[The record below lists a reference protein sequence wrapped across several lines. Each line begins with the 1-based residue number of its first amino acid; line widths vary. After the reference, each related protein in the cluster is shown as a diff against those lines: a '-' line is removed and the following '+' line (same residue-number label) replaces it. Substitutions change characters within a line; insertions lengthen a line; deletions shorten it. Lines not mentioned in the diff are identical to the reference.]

1 VTRTTRHAAFLHG
14 PMHPMSPPSDHLL
27 RTLAAVPV
35 SSNILDLG
43 CGHGRHTA
51 PLLRL
56 GFPVH
61 ACDARPSAVQAA
73 RDGVTDLVGE
83 DTAEQ
88 CVRVV
93 PPDGF
98 DVYPD
103 DAFNWI
109 VAFDPTAY
117 APSGTEWPDLLRE
130 IRRLLAPGGWAYVA
144 STGRADPSGDGATDP
159 TLQPTPARLDTYGEE
174 AGLAASVA
182 AERAEEH
189 GQPLVRAIFRYV
201 TEATPR

>member
-1 VTRTTRHAAFLHG
+1 ML
-14 PMHPMSPPSDHLL
+14 PPSNHLL

-43 CGHGRHTA
+43 CGAGRHTE

-61 ACDARPSAVQAA
+61 ACDARPPAVAA
-73 RDGVTDLVGE
+73 TCERITELVGE

-88 CVRVV
+88 CVRMV

-98 DVYPD
+98 DAYPD
-103 DAFNWI
+103 DAFDWI

-117 APSGTEWPDLLRE
+117 APSDTDLPDLLRTM
-130 IRRLLAPGGWAYVA
+130 RRLLAPGGWAYVA
-144 STGRADPSGDGATDP
+144 ATGRADPSTNGATEP
-159 TLQPTPARLDTYGEE
+159 VLRLTPGRLAACGEE

-182 AERAEEH
+182 TERVEEY

>member
-1 VTRTTRHAAFLHG
+1 
-14 PMHPMSPPSDHLL
+14 MSPPSDHLL

-35 SSNILDLG
+35 SSNMLDVG
-43 CGHGRHTA
+43 CGTGRHTE

-61 ACDARPSAVQAA
+61 ACDARPSAVQATRERIA
-73 RDGVTDLVGE
+73 ELVGE

-88 CVRVV
+88 CVRTV

-98 DVYPD
+98 ETYPD
-103 DAFNWI
+103 DAFDWI

-117 APSGTEWPDLLRE
+117 VQSDADLTGLLRE
-130 IRRLLAPGGWAYVA
+130 MRRLLAPGGWVYVA
-144 STGRADPSGDGATDP
+144 TTGRTDPSTNGATAPD
-159 TLQPTPARLDTYGEE
+159 LRVTPDQLDACGEE

-189 GQPLVRAIFRYV
+189 GQSLVRAIFRYV

>member
-1 VTRTTRHAAFLHG
+1 MA
-14 PMHPMSPPSDHLL
+14 PPSDHLL

-35 SSNILDLG
+35 SSNILDVG
-43 CGHGRHTA
+43 CGTGRHTE

-61 ACDARPSAVQAA
+61 ACDARPAAVEAT
-73 RDGVTDLVGE
+73 RERITDLVGE
-83 DTAEQ
+83 DTAGQ
-88 CVRVV
+88 CVRIV

-98 DVYPD
+98 DAYPD
-103 DAFNWI
+103 DAFDWI

-117 APSGTEWPDLLRE
+117 VPSDADWSDLLRE
-130 IRRLLAPGGWAYVA
+130 MRRLLAPGGWVYVA
-144 STGRADPSGDGATDP
+144 ATGNADPATNGAADSDLRISP
-159 TLQPTPARLDTYGEE
+159 DRLDTCGEE

-182 AERAEEH
+182 AEEAKEH
-189 GQPLVRAIFRYV
+189 GELLVRAIFRYV